1 MISGTA
7 IRAHGKAMNEE
18 YAQASYEI
26 WQRMAGGWDS
36 ERKWLWDGTR
46 HISEWMIAAIDPRPG
61 QVVLELAAGPG
72 DTGFGVAERLGPKGR
87 LISTDFSPN
96 MVEAA
101 RRHSAQLGLKNV
113 EHRILDAQN
122 IDLEDQSVDA
132 VLCRWGY
139 MLMADP
145 AKAFRETHRVLCP
158 GGKLAFSVWGEPA
171 RNPWAALP
179 ARLISDQTGTPA
191 PDPGAPGIFA
201 MADQNRTRSLI
212 AAARFHCER
221 METIEMIWRF
231 SNLDAVWRFLTTM
244 AGGIATQISAMSL
257 DEQIVLRNRFETA
270 AEPFKTTV
278 GYAFPGSA
286 YNTLVSRDVCEIG
299 R

>member
-1 MISGTA
+1 
-7 IRAHGKAMNEE
+7 
-18 YAQASYEI
+18 
-26 WQRMAGGWDS
+26 MAEGWDS
-36 ERKWLWDGTR
+36 ERKWVWDGTR
-46 HISEWMIAAIDPRPG
+46 HISDWMIAAIDPRPG

-72 DTGFGVAERLGPKGR
+72 ETGFRVAERLGTKGR

-101 RRHSAQLGLKNV
+101 RRHSTQLGLKNI

-122 IDLEDQSVDA
+122 MDLEDQSVDA

-145 AKAFRETHRVLCP
+145 VKAFRETYRVLRP

-179 ARLISDQTGTPA
+179 ARLISEQTGTP
-191 PDPGAPGIFA
+191 PPEPGAPGIFA
-201 MADQNRTRSLI
+201 MADEKRTRSLLE
-212 AAARFHCER
+212 AARLRCER
-221 METIEMIWRF
+221 METIEMMWRF
-231 SNLDAVWRFLTTM
+231 TNFDAVWRFLTTM
-244 AGGIATQISAMSL
+244 AGGLATQISTMSQE
-257 DEQIVLRNRFETA
+257 EQVVLRNKLETT
-270 AEPFKTTV
+270 AEPFKTAV

-286 YNTLVSRDVCEIG
+286 QNTLASCDVS
-299 R
+299 